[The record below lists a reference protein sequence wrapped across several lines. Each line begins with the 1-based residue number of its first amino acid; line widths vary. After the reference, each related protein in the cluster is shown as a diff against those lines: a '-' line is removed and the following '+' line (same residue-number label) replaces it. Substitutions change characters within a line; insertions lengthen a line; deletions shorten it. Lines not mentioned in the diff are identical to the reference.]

1 MPDGSIF
8 LAPFVSSSFSSLW
21 YSLSCVSSVVSTS
34 ATDYLDL
41 LICES
46 SSSRMRVINHN
57 WSATKQLLH
66 LQSVAKIS
74 CHSVLLG
81 DRIRQCGTLS
91 GSCHK
96 TQIGVCKSPFPSAG
110 TAVSLF
116 HAKTVQ
122 QRPVSL
128 REVETQLPGF
138 DPIPIVSQR
147 LECERS
153 HEDKVRFV
161 SPADASSS
169 TLWCRLAFLIT

>member
-1 MPDGSIF
+1 
-8 LAPFVSSSFSSLW
+8 
-21 YSLSCVSSVVSTS
+21 
-34 ATDYLDL
+34 
-41 LICES
+41 
-46 SSSRMRVINHN
+46 MRVVNHN

-81 DRIRQCGTLS
+81 DSIRQCGTLS

-161 SPADASSS
+161 GPADASSS
-169 TLWCRLAFLIT
+169 ALWCRLAFLIT